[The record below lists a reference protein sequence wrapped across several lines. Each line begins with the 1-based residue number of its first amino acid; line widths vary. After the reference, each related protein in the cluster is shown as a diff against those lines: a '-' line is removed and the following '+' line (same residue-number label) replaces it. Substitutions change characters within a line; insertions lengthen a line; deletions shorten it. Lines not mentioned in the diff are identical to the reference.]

1 MRESEDAREERDERV
16 RMATRTLCACNRCCT
31 RIPAAHYPHDPTS
44 TLTSYPPISP
54 TSISPPPLH
63 PSTPQHQSFLVD
75 LYLDCPPGL
84 DLHCPTAAAAAALA
98 KAVKA
103 GDVTWHA
110 WPNNAELALAQP
122 IIVAAGVALTHALD
136 DRLGVPRKVKTDE

>member
-1 MRESEDAREERDERV
+1 MRMQS
-16 RMATRTLCACNRCCT
+16 L
-31 RIPAAHYPHDPTS
+31 YPNTS
-44 TLTSYPPISP
+44 TLPTRAHGYPNKLPPYLPHPI
-54 TSISPPPLH
+54 H
-63 PSTPQHQSFLVD
+63 PSTPPCPYQSFLVD

-136 DRLGVPRKVKTDE
+136 DRLGVPRKVKTTNVTTKIMNVM

>member
-16 RMATRTLCACNRCCT
+16 RMATRTLCAHAIVVPEYQHT
-31 RIPAAHYPHDPTS
+31 PHDPTA

-54 TSISPPPLH
+54 TSLSPPPLH
-63 PSTPQHQSFLVD
+63 PPHQSFLVD